1 MNIFDSI
8 FRRQNHKYNLPVFG
22 EINFE
27 KSHNSEYRYQ
37 LFKDD
42 YKLDNSELQLK
53 LYLKRIDKKSIIIV
67 SKLLADLET
76 IHNECKSAYINDFN
90 DKDSI
95 EYITGLYSQTM
106 TESEFN
112 SINQKATPKQKLLAA
127 FMCSSVEIHEKND
140 GLIVNLDYMYGYE
153 IQLKFIAGN
162 NLKLISCEMQ
172 PGSSLGQ
179 KQFSDFV
186 SKFEEHAIGEIC
198 GRILPDWWNHP
209 IKSYYIYLMTKRLK
223 YMDEI

>member
-8 FRRQNHKYNLPVFG
+8 FRRQHLKYNLPVFG

-27 KSHNSEYRYQ
+27 KSHNSEYRYE

-42 YKLDNSELQLK
+42 YTLDHSELQLK
-53 LYLKRIDKKSIIIV
+53 LYLKHIDKKSILLV

-76 IHNECKSAYINDFN
+76 IHNVCKSAYINDFN

-106 TESEFN
+106 TAHEFN
-112 SINQKATPKQKLLAA
+112 SINQKTTPKQKLLAA
-127 FMCSSVEIHEKND
+127 FMCNSVEIHEKND
-140 GLIVNLDYMYGYE
+140 GLMVHLDYMFGYE

-172 PGSSLGQ
+172 PGSSLGK
-179 KQFSDFV
+179 KQFADFV
-186 SKFEEHAIGEIC
+186 SKFEEQAIGAIC
-198 GRILPDWWNHP
+198 GRILPDWWHHP
-209 IKSYYIYLMTKRLK
+209 IKSYYLYLMTVRLK
-223 YMDEI
+223 YMAKI